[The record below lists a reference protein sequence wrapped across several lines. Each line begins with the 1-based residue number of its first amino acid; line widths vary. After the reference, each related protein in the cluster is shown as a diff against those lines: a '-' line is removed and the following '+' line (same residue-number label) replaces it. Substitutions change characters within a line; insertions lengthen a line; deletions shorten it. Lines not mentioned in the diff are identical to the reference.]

1 MRRLLIL
8 TALSIAVGA
17 AGPSLAGPPKKK
29 GGPKKNGPKKDGSGI
44 KKPGTVL
51 TFYGLR
57 KLEQDPDVSD
67 EEKMREWKAF
77 IERATEQI
85 GYAKKAVDRWKNAA
99 KIRVV
104 EAASKADQDPDVLP
118 RTKVDKWKEVVTLY
132 PKSREARQ
140 ARKRAAFWMAAETKR
155 LAEAAESVEKARKP
169 KVERIKAWMKVLS
182 WTERGPEARAAEKR
196 IKDLQDQL
204 FSEAISVDKIARVD
218 KRTKLEAWRD
228 VLGGRPTPGQRKV
241 AKKRVEE
248 LEAELVQDDSA
259 MRKH

>member
-1 MRRLLIL
+1 MRSSRDPMRRLVRL
-8 TALSIAVGA
+8 TAFCAVVAVA
-17 AGPSLAGPPKKK
+17 APSLAAPPEA
-29 GGPKKNGPKKDGSGI
+29 GTAKDEGAI

-67 EEKMREWKAF
+67 EEKMREWTAF

-85 GYAKKAVDRWKNAA
+85 AYAEKAVDRWKNAA

-104 EAASKADQDPDVLP
+104 EAASKADQDPKVLP
-118 RTKVDKWKEVVTLY
+118 REKVEKWKEVVTLY
-132 PKSREARQ
+132 PRTKEARQ
-140 ARKRAAFWMAAETKR
+140 AQKRAAFWMAAETKR

-169 KVERIKAWMKVLS
+169 KVERIKAWLQVLS

-204 FSEAISVDKIARVD
+204 FSEAKSVDQIARVD

-228 VLGGRPTPGQRKV
+228 VLGGRPTPSQRKV
-241 AKKRVEE
+241 AKKRVEA
-248 LEAELVQDDSA
+248 LEAELVQDESA
-259 MRKH
+259 MRKR